1 MFLCVFSLMSLVL
14 EEIVKLLMVSLALA
28 VSTDWSV
35 MTGKLA
41 MRLVLHQVLTALNS
55 LIVLFSLLISLN
67 LGDTIRSISRHAF
80 VNV

>member
-1 MFLCVFSLMSLVL
+1 MSLIL
-14 EEIVKLLMVSLALA
+14 EEIVKLLVVSLALA

-35 MTGKLA
+35 MNGKLA
-41 MRLVLHQVLTALNS
+41 MRLVLHQILPALNS

-67 LGDTIRSISRHAF
+67 LGDTVRSISRHAF